1 MKSRQRTVET
11 AVIGVMFFLICA
23 ATSQANAPAGAASRR
38 VINLHHTVAVEKKT
52 FDIEVVR
59 FDLTGNCQLR
69 LELQNKGSIL
79 TKEQHRN
86 STLQVGQ
93 NTPFSLSVIDPG
105 RRLCAKNGTATYIE
119 AKPIAKETDMKV
131 SLTLFNG
138 DKKTWTK
145 MLRPTCGKA
154 RLNSE
159 GKRNTGLQKGGS
171 GPVPGSSRMIN
182 PQPEPPGKHGM
193 INPQPEPPGRHVK
206 PVPGSSKMINPQ
218 PEPPGKQRMFQPQP
232 EPPGKEMQH

>member
-1 MKSRQRTVET
+1 MKGRQRTLET
-11 AVIGVMFFLICA
+11 AVIGILFFIMFTA
-23 ATSQANAPAGAASRR
+23 SAYAGKAHTPAGAASRG
-38 VINLHHTVAVEKKT
+38 VINLHHAVAVDKKT

-69 LELQNKGSIL
+69 LELQNKGSVL

-93 NTPFSLSVIDPG
+93 DTPLSLSVIDPG
-105 RRLCAKNGTATYIE
+105 RRLCAKNGTAIYLV
-119 AKPIAKETDMKV
+119 AKPIAKETNMKV

-138 DKKTWTK
+138 AKKTWTR

-154 RLNSE
+154 RLE
-159 GKRNTGLQKGGS
+159 TVGKGNTGLQKGGS

-206 PVPGSSKMINPQ
+206 PVSGSSRMINPQ
-218 PEPPGKQRMFQPQP
+218 PEPPGK
-232 EPPGKEMQH
+232 EMKH